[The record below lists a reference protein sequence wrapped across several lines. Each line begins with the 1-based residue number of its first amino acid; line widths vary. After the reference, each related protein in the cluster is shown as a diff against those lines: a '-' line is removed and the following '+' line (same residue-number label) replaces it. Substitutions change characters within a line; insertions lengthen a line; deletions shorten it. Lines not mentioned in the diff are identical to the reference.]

1 MAHGDGSVYPDLL
14 AQLQRYD
21 APARLPVAET
31 RYAELA
37 NTLSQTFK
45 FLAASA
51 ALLLFSLASE
61 AIQRAVLTTQY
72 SK

>member
-1 MAHGDGSVYPDLL
+1 MMP
-14 AQLQRYD
+14 
-21 APARLPVAET
+21 PVVEA

-45 FLAASA
+45 FPAASA
-51 ALLLFSLASE
+51 ALLPFSLAPE
-61 AIQRAVLTTQY
+61 AIRDAVLTTQY